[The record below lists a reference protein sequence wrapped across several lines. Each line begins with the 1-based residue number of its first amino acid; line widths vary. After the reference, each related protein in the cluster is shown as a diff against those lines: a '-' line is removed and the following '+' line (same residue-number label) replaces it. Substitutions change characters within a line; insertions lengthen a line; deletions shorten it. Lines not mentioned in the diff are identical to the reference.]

1 MICLKKGLFS
11 LFVLILLVLGTY
23 WLRGQGREGSTQSPV
38 SGQRADFIEV
48 TGLVERPYN
57 ITYGEL
63 KALPPRS
70 VTAELYCVDSPNLPR
85 KSGTWIGV
93 PLKVLLERAG
103 VKEGAYKIAFYAE
116 DGYTTDLYVED
127 VINNESIIV
136 AYEFNGKPI
145 KPRLV
150 VPGRW
155 GYKWIK
161 YLTKIELVDYDFKG
175 TWESVGYPDDAYI
188 EGSGQRGAS

>member
-1 MICLKKGLFS
+1 MKKELFA
-11 LFVLILLVLGTY
+11 LFVLILLILGTY
-23 WLRGQGREGSTQSPV
+23 GLKGQGGNSSTQSPV
-38 SGQRADFIEV
+38 SKQRADFIEI
-48 TGLVERPYN
+48 TGFVERPYN
-57 ITYGEL
+57 ITYEEL
-63 KALPPRS
+63 EALPSKS

-93 PLKVLLERAG
+93 PLRVLLERAG

-127 VINNESIIV
+127 VMNNKSIIV
-136 AYEFNGKPI
+136 AYELNGKPI

-161 YLTKIELVDYDFKG
+161 GLTKIRLVNYNFKG
-175 TWESVGYPDDAYI
+175 TWESAGYPDEAYI
-188 EGSGQRGAS
+188 EGPTQRGAS

>member
-1 MICLKKGLFS
+1 M
-11 LFVLILLVLGTY
+11 LILLILGTY
-23 WLRGQGREGSTQSPV
+23 GLKGQGGNSSTQSPV
-38 SGQRADFIEV
+38 SKQRADFIEI
-48 TGLVERPYN
+48 TGFVERPYN
-57 ITYGEL
+57 ITYEEL
-63 KALPPRS
+63 EALPSKS

-93 PLKVLLERAG
+93 PLRVLLERAG

-127 VINNESIIV
+127 VMNNKSIIV
-136 AYEFNGKPI
+136 AYELNGKPI

-161 YLTKIELVDYDFKG
+161 GLTKIRLVNYNFKG
-175 TWESVGYPDDAYI
+175 TWESAGYPDEAYI
-188 EGSGQRGAS
+188 EGPTQRGAS